1 MHAFL
6 MFFYKSEKNMFL
18 CFFLNLQINV
28 FNIYVSWHDGLLR
41 DVLDWKEE
49 CWVKE
54 QEVEEGYS

>member
-1 MHAFL
+1 
-6 MFFYKSEKNMFL
+6 MFL